1 MKKYY
6 IYHIEGIKIGC
17 SDNPKR
23 RVNHQGYSEYTIL
36 ETYDDIITAS
46 NREIELQKEY
56 GYKVDTIPYWKTLK
70 IATKE
75 SRLKGGKKGGE
86 WSISSGHMKK
96 LNSLGGKAIAKINRE
111 SGRWSELIKLG
122 NIANSIPVEQR
133 DINGNIINEFKSAR
147 EADRQTGVNQSSIIK
162 CCKGK
167 AKTAGGYIFNYK
179 TNDAVFLFTRNTLK

>member
-17 SDNPKR
+17 TMNPNLRPKK
-23 RVNHQGYSEYTIL
+23 QGYTNYKIL
-36 ETYDDIITAS
+36 EEHIDIYKAS
-46 NREIELQKEY
+46 DREQELQKEY

-75 SRLKGGKKGGE
+75 GRLKGGQKGGD
-86 WSISSGHMKK
+86 WSIKSGHIKK

-111 SGRWSELIKLG
+111 SGRWNEVIKL
-122 NIANSIPVEQR
+122 ANKATSIIVQQR
-133 DINGNIINEFKSAR
+133 DLNNNLINEFKSGR
-147 EADRQTGVNQSSIIK
+147 EAARQTNIDQSSIIK

-167 AKTAGGYIFNYK
+167 FKKAGGYTFNYK
-179 TNDAVFLFTRNTLK
+179 H

>member
-1 MKKYY
+1 MKKYH

-23 RVNHQGYSEYTIL
+23 RVNNQGYTEYTIL
-36 ETYDDIITAS
+36 ETHDDIIIAS

-56 GYKVDTIPYWKTLK
+56 GYKVDTTPYYHTIK

-86 WSISSGHMKK
+86 WSIQSGHIKK

-111 SGRWSELIKLG
+111 SGRWNELIKLG
-122 NIANSIPVEQR
+122 NKANSIPVEQK
-133 DINGNIINEFKSAR
+133 DINGNIINEFVSAR
-147 EADRQTGVNQSSIIK
+147 EADRQTGINQSSIIK

-167 AKTAGGYIFNYK
+167 AKTAGGYTFNYK
-179 TNDAVFLFTRNTLK
+179 IKKMVLL